1 MQYTK
6 KIPHLKQILIL
17 VSLLALTPVILTFA
31 RFIKDTFYNFYLG
44 SKEFYFTSNRL
55 KEKEATYQVNNWS
68 GVGAFEI
75 TFDLLSSL
83 NNKLYTNYDIDYKI
97 EFTCSEDATCTID
110 NKTGTI
116 YNTTHS
122 ASININVVPKRVFKE
137 GEELIIKV
145 VATSTSPYVKSL
157 AAKFIYTSG
166 KKGVTYSITDSNS
179 NPYLDL
185 GITNANTYC
194 TVIEAFNSY
203 KKGDYIDINNYLEL
217 DSNLKDK
224 CIGKYIKVSFDPSII
239 LVDTTSFLLDNSKLD
254 YITIED
260 VSYIKEITFPIEAV
274 SSRELKFY
282 KIDPSKNY
290 TYPNDTNTS
299 IINVEIIDP

>member
-1 MQYTK
+1 M
-6 KIPHLKQILIL
+6 
-17 VSLLALTPVILTFA
+17 
-31 RFIKDTFYNFYLG
+31 
-44 SKEFYFTSNRL
+44 
-55 KEKEATYQVNNWS
+55 
-68 GVGAFEI
+68 
-75 TFDLLSSL
+75 
-83 NNKLYTNYDIDYKI
+83 
-97 EFTCSEDATCTID
+97 
-110 NKTGTI
+110 
-116 YNTTHS
+116 
-122 ASININVVPKRVFKE
+122 
-137 GEELIIKV
+137 
-145 VATSTSPYVKSL
+145 SL

-166 KKGVTYSITDSNS
+166 KKGVSYSITDSNS

>member
-1 MQYTK
+1 M
-6 KIPHLKQILIL
+6 P
-17 VSLLALTPVILTFA
+17 
-31 RFIKDTFYNFYLG
+31 
-44 SKEFYFTSNRL
+44 
-55 KEKEATYQVNNWS
+55 
-68 GVGAFEI
+68 
-75 TFDLLSSL
+75 SL

-122 ASININVVPKRVFKE
+122 ASININVVPKRAFKE